1 MSVKISDVFL
11 QMQDLSQSV
20 LYQILVIFIILD
32 VFSGISKAII
42 QKRLNSGIGI
52 KGLLT
57 HIFVI
62 VIQTLIALYS
72 RLLGTVLFSQAICVY
87 FIGFYGISLFE
98 NAHFIGVP
106 LPASFKKYFEQMHRK
121 NIQIPNADVVI
132 KSKQTNSIDIK

>member
-1 MSVKISDVFL
+1 MNVKISDVIN
-11 QMQDLSQSV
+11 QMQDVSESFVYQV
-20 LYQILVIFIILD
+20 LIIFILLD
-32 VFSGISKAII
+32 VFTGISKAII

-72 RLLGTVLFSQAICVY
+72 RLLGTVLFSQAICVF

-98 NAHFIGVP
+98 NMHFIGVP
-106 LPASFKKYFEQMHRK
+106 LPVSFKKYFEQMHNR

-132 KSKQTNSIDIK
+132 KSKQTNSIDIE

>member
-20 LYQILVIFIILD
+20 LYQILLIFIMLD
-32 VFSGISKAII
+32 VLTGVGKAVI

-52 KGLLT
+52 KGLLI
-57 HIFVI
+57 HVFVI

>member
-1 MSVKISDVFL
+1 MD
-11 QMQDLSQSV
+11 
-20 LYQILVIFIILD
+20 IFILLD
-32 VFSGISKAII
+32 VFTGISKAII

-62 VIQTLIALYS
+62 VIQTLIALYC
-72 RLLGTVLFSQAICVY
+72 RVLGNIFFSQSICVF

-98 NAHFIGVP
+98 NMHFIGVP
-106 LPASFKKYFEQMHRK
+106 LPTSFKKYFEQMHNR

-132 KSKQTNSIDIK
+132 SSKQTNSIDIK